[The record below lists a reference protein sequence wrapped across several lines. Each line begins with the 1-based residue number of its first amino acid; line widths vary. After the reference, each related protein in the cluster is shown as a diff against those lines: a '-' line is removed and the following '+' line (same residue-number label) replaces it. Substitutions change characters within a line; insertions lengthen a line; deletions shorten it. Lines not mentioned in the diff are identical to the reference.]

1 MRITTVGRG
10 TVGGGLAARW
20 RNAGHEVTELG
31 PDGGDASEA
40 DAVLVAVPSGAI
52 DDALSRVTGLE
63 GKVVIDATNDSPG
76 INEYGP
82 FGGRDESFPSLAHQV
97 KQLIRD
103 AGFDPVYRGTLE
115 NVRALEDFLAVAAAS
130 LRDGGYSFYRFWRP

>member
-20 RNAGHEVTELG
+20 RTAGHDVTGLG
-31 PDGGDASEA
+31 ADGGDASHA

-52 DDALSRVTGLE
+52 DDALSKVTGLE
-63 GKVVIDATNDSPG
+63 GKIVIDATNDF
-76 INEYGP
+76 GP

-97 KQLIRD
+97 KAPDERSGGEVVQPQLLADLRQD
-103 AGFDPVYRGTLE
+103 RRARPAARQPLRRG
-115 NVRALEDFLAVAAAS
+115 
-130 LRDGGYSFYRFWRP
+130 